1 MSHSEADSSGAK
13 AAEERQAKLM
23 KQTQQISLLEES
35 NMYLK
40 QTAVV
45 SEQKA
50 KELEEKVSGLEKKIK
65 PIREKLRAATA
76 ERDAAVSDRTQAEEE
91 KEMWRSRVDHM
102 VVNIPDRP
110 CNT

>member
-50 KELEEKVSGLEKKIK
+50 TELEEKVSGLEKNIK
-65 PIREKLRAATA
+65 PIQEKLRAATA
-76 ERDAAVSDRTQAEEE
+76 ERDAAVSIES
-91 KEMWRSRVDHM
+91 SRGGKGKYSCVDHM
-102 VVNIPDRP
+102 QVNTTDRP